1 MSFLTCWP
9 STALSFFH
17 FYYYFFKADQS
28 GSQSFWSG
36 FSLFLL
42 RLRQNSL
49 LVHGTVPE
57 KTRVPIFAC
66 CQPLG
71 LISPFSSQ
79 RAPLFNF
86 SYLLSHSPTPP
97 CSASP
102 RCSPRLPGPSVAL
115 SILDIGSAI
124 RISTNTNILIY
135 MERTEGDILSVT
147 IGYNY
152 HVSHLYSILQL
163 LELFSHALS
172 HLILLTMPRR
182 RQLFIPS
189 FPHRIFIE
197 GLGKPR
203 WLTQARFCPDVA
215 YILDEK
221 DTTFSILRLT

>member
-1 MSFLTCWP
+1 MYALPVSFLTCWP

-17 FYYYFFKADQS
+17 LYFIFKADQS
-28 GSQSFWSG
+28 GSQSLWSS

-49 LVHGTVPE
+49 IHGMVLE
-57 KTRVPIFAC
+57 KTRIPVFAC

-79 RAPLFNF
+79 SAPLFNF

-97 CSASP
+97 CSTSP
-102 RCSPRLPGPSVAL
+102 CCSLRLHGPSVAL

-135 MERTEGDILSVT
+135 MELTEGDILSVT

-172 HLILLTMPRR
+172 HLILLTMLRC

-189 FPHRIFIE
+189 FTHRIFIE

-203 WLTQARFCPDVA
+203 
-215 YILDEK
+215 
-221 DTTFSILRLT
+221 